1 MPTLTLNR
9 VTKSYGDQTVLANVS
24 LTLDSG
30 ERVALLGHNGAGKS
44 TLMRIVL
51 GLIDA
56 DEGAID
62 VLGALPGTP
71 AARTSTAY
79 LPENVAFHPALT
91 GLEQLQLYLGLR
103 GEPKDQAGELLERV
117 GLAQAGKRRIGT
129 YSKGMRQRV
138 GLAQALI
145 GRPKLLV
152 LDEPTSGLDPV
163 SRLGFYT
170 ILDELA
176 ADGTAILLSSHALT
190 EVEARTDRIAILRNG
205 VLVAND
211 SLANL
216 RRRAALPIHVQIT
229 TRPKHADD
237 VARRTSGTR
246 VNGAR
251 VDVTCTH
258 EEKLM
263 RLAEIAGLGDLVED
277 VEIVP
282 PSLEAL
288 YAHFSE
294 LGATG

>member
-9 VTKSYGDQTVLANVS
+9 VTKSYSDQRVLDSVS
-24 LTLDSG
+24 LAVNAG

-44 TLMRIVL
+44 TLMKIVL

-56 DEGAID
+56 DEGEIK
-62 VLGALPGTP
+62 VLGTAPGTST
-71 AARTSTAY
+71 ARTSTAY

-91 GLEQLQLYLGLR
+91 GLEQLRLYLCLR
-103 GEPKDQAGELLERV
+103 GEPMDQAGALLERV
-117 GLAQAGKRRIGT
+117 GLAQAGRRRIGT
-129 YSKGMRQRV
+129 YSKGMRQRL

-152 LDEPTSGLDPV
+152 LDEPTSGLDPI
-163 SRLGFYT
+163 SRLGFYAV
-170 ILDELA
+170 LDDLA
-176 ADGTAILLSSHALT
+176 AAGTAILLSSHALT
-190 EVEARTDRIAILRNG
+190 EVEARTDRIAILSNG

-211 SLANL
+211 SLGNL
-216 RRRAALPIHVQIT
+216 RRRAALPVQVQIT
-229 TRPKHADD
+229 TRPDLADE
-237 VARRTSGTR
+237 VARRTSGQR

-258 EEKLM
+258 EKKLL
-263 RLAEIAGLGDLVED
+263 RLAEIAKLGDLVED

-282 PSLEAL
+282 PSLEQL

-294 LGATG
+294 AGATS